1 MPGPGNLNISL
12 VRDLFS
18 VHYHHLCCICPPMI
32 MMCPCWL
39 MLVLPV
45 LLLGPVL
52 ECTEGLV
59 PDMPLALVTLG
70 W

>member
-1 MPGPGNLNISL
+1 
-12 VRDLFS
+12 
-18 VHYHHLCCICPPMI
+18 MI

-70 W
+70 

>member
-1 MPGPGNLNISL
+1 MYYL
-12 VRDLFS
+12 
-18 VHYHHLCCICPPMI
+18 HLCCICPCPMT

-59 PDMPLALVTLG
+59 PLPTPLALVTLG
-70 W
+70 WY